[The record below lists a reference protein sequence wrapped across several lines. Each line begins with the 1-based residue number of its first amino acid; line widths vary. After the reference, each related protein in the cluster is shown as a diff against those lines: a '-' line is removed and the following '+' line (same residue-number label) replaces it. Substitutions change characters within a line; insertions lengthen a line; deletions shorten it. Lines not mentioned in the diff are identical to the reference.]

1 MNSPVITVTQ
11 LNFYLKSIIEGDE
24 NLRNVYVCGEIS
36 NFTNHYRSGHFYM
49 VLKDAESS
57 IKAIMFRSNAQRL
70 RFAPE
75 NGMMIIARGRISV
88 YERDGQYQLYID
100 DMQPYGVG
108 ALSVAYEQLKK
119 SLASEGLFD
128 EKYKKTIPTYPLR
141 IGVVTSPTGAA
152 IQDVLNVLSRRFPL
166 AQVILCPVE
175 VQGVNAAPQIVKAI
189 KRFNAGKYADVLI
202 VGRGGGSI
210 EDLWSFNEEK
220 VARAV
225 FASEIP
231 IISAVG
237 HETDFTICDFV
248 ADLRAPTP
256 SAAAELAVPNQTV
269 LNEHINQL
277 KYSLINIMNADIEK
291 KRAFIESLVNSH
303 FFSSPLYYIDIKRQ
317 TIDSLVEKLSVCM
330 KREVNE
336 KLSALS
342 LLCGKLHTLSPLKV
356 LARGYS
362 LTLKNSSVVSSIN
375 QVQVGD
381 KVDVMLKDG
390 ILNCSI
396 NSKAE

>member
-1 MNSPVITVTQ
+1 MEVT
-11 LNFYLKSIIEGDE
+11 S
-24 NLRNVYVCGEIS
+24 LRPARLSEEALQIL
-36 NFTNHYRSGHFYM
+36 R
-49 VLKDAESS
+49 DAESS

-277 KYSLINIMNADIEK
+277 KYSLINIMNADIE
-291 KRAFIESLVNSH
+291 
-303 FFSSPLYYIDIKRQ
+303 
-317 TIDSLVEKLSVCM
+317 
-330 KREVNE
+330 
-336 KLSALS
+336 
-342 LLCGKLHTLSPLKV
+342 
-356 LARGYS
+356 
-362 LTLKNSSVVSSIN
+362 
-375 QVQVGD
+375 
-381 KVDVMLKDG
+381 
-390 ILNCSI
+390 
-396 NSKAE
+396 